1 MSVSENVNINL
12 DRNLD
17 SEITDPS
24 QISNEIEVIS
34 QRLAEQNKTKMT
46 QMEEQL
52 NNKFE
57 MLPAEIRVNRNNY
70 IISDK
75 EDAENDRPGPSNLQ
89 NRTLRNKHAS
99 NIPLDKDKNQDDRF
113 QLSEMRELRQPYT
126 PLGVMKET
134 LAETIIINE
143 NRPEVDHHTT
153 EPALSNNC

>member
-1 MSVSENVNINL
+1 MEIKNKWKKNRRSRRIESQSLDRDEKLPNTSLVQGNATLMSVSENVNIIL

-57 MLPAEIRVNRNNY
+57 MLPAEFRVNRNNY
-70 IISDK
+70 IISD
-75 EDAENDRPGPSNLQ
+75 
-89 NRTLRNKHAS
+89 
-99 NIPLDKDKNQDDRF
+99 
-113 QLSEMRELRQPYT
+113 
-126 PLGVMKET
+126 
-134 LAETIIINE
+134 
-143 NRPEVDHHTT
+143 
-153 EPALSNNC
+153 